1 MKYNPEKHHRHS
13 ICLKGYDYSQAGLY
27 FVTICLHNRKC
38 LFGEIERNLIL
49 QRTKEA
55 LARKKNEGVI
65 LGSLKGV
72 NLQKQSLQEKK
83 NPIIIR

>member
-55 LARKKNEGVI
+55 LARKKKRRSDFRQPK
-65 LGSLKGV
+65 GSKSAKTKLTG
-72 NLQKQSLQEKK
+72 EKK
-83 NPIIIR
+83 SNNY